1 MMERGEIQIINIYS
15 STDLCIWFAQKV
27 LSSVL
32 NEFFRVFYCTSPETL
47 MAGQLL
53 GFLLEI
59 CKSAFRKL
67 MGNMLPHCFRS

>member
-1 MMERGEIQIINIYS
+1 MMDEERGIQIINIYS

-47 MAGQLL
+47 MARQLL
-53 GFLLEI
+53 GI
-59 CKSAFRKL
+59 SARNL
-67 MGNMLPHCFRS
+67 